1 MRSHMKKTRQANFEL
16 LRIVAMLMVI
26 ALHYLVKGGVAYSF
40 VGKSTPVNYFAWLL
54 EAFCLVAVNCYV
66 LISGYFLV
74 ESEWRPGRTASL
86 LCQVL
91 FYSLLIPLAFMLVG
105 VIPFGSVSLYEWVE
119 YVFPISTEHYW
130 FATAYVLM
138 YLFAP
143 LLGAGIRQ
151 MDKRQMQVIIGLLLF
166 FFCLVKSVVPIFLA
180 ADRFGYDFGWFLCL
194 FVIAGYIRRFGIPW
208 LEKKSHAAV
217 LYVLTAAAT
226 WGVSMACRILG
237 ERFGILESYADTP
250 YTYNHIFCL
259 IGAVSLF
266 YVFKD
271 SNIREGKVSEI
282 ICRLAPYT
290 FGVYLLHEH
299 KLVRYLWPEWAH
311 VEAVT
316 GSWSFIPHML
326 GCIVLVYGIGSVVD
340 FIRAKLF
347 LIVGN
352 GVKGYRDRK

>member
-1 MRSHMKKTRQANFEL
+1 MRSHMKKARQANFEL

-26 ALHYLVKGGVAYSF
+26 ALHYLVKGGVAYPF
-40 VGKSTPVNYFAWLL
+40 VGKSTPANYFAWLL

-74 ESEWRPGRTASL
+74 ESEWRPGRTVSL

-91 FYSLLIPLAFMLVG
+91 FYSLLIPLVCMLAD
-105 VIPFGSVSLYEWVE
+105 VIPFGNVSLYEWVE
-119 YVFPISTEHYW
+119 YAFPISTEHYW

-143 LLGAGIRQ
+143 LLASGIRQ
-151 MDKRQMQVIIGLLLF
+151 MNKSQMQVVIGLLIF
-166 FFCLVKSVVPIFLA
+166 FFSLVKSLVPIFLA
-180 ADRFGYDFGWFLCL
+180 TDRFGYDFGWFLCL
-194 FVIAGYIRRFGIPW
+194 FVIGGYIRRFGIPW
-208 LEKKSHAAV
+208 LEKKSHAVV
-217 LYVLTAAAT
+217 LYMLAAAAT
-226 WGVSMACRILG
+226 WSVSMVCRMFG
-237 ERFGILESYADTP
+237 DRFTFLESYADTP

-259 IGAVSLF
+259 IGAISLF
-266 YVFKD
+266 YVFKNSRIKD
-271 SNIREGKVSEI
+271 GMISEI
-282 ICRLAPYT
+282 ICGLAPYT

-299 KLVRYLWPEWAH
+299 KLIRYLWLEWAH

-326 GCIVLVYGIGSVVD
+326 GCIVMVYSLGSVID
-340 FIRAKLF
+340 FIRAKIF
-347 LIVGN
+347 LLVEN

>member
-26 ALHYLVKGGVAYSF
+26 ALHYLVKGGVAYPF

-74 ESEWRPGRTASL
+74 ESEWRPGRTVSL

-91 FYSLLIPLAFMLVG
+91 FYSLLIPIAFMLVG

-143 LLGAGIRQ
+143 LLGVGIRQ

-180 ADRFGYDFGWFLCL
+180 TDRFGYDFGWFLCL

-217 LYVLTAAAT
+217 LYVLTAATT
-226 WGVSMACRILG
+226 WGISMVCRVLV
-237 ERFGILESYADTP
+237 AQ
-250 YTYNHIFCL
+250 
-259 IGAVSLF
+259 
-266 YVFKD
+266 
-271 SNIREGKVSEI
+271 
-282 ICRLAPYT
+282 
-290 FGVYLLHEH
+290 FGVL
-299 KLVRYLWPEWAH
+299 
-311 VEAVT
+311 
-316 GSWSFIPHML
+316 
-326 GCIVLVYGIGSVVD
+326 
-340 FIRAKLF
+340 
-347 LIVGN
+347 
-352 GVKGYRDRK
+352 

>member
-1 MRSHMKKTRQANFEL
+1 
-16 LRIVAMLMVI
+16 
-26 ALHYLVKGGVAYSF
+26 
-40 VGKSTPVNYFAWLL
+40 
-54 EAFCLVAVNCYV
+54 
-66 LISGYFLV
+66 
-74 ESEWRPGRTASL
+74 
-86 LCQVL
+86 
-91 FYSLLIPLAFMLVG
+91 
-105 VIPFGSVSLYEWVE
+105 
-119 YVFPISTEHYW
+119 
-130 FATAYVLM
+130 
-138 YLFAP
+138 
-143 LLGAGIRQ
+143 
-151 MDKRQMQVIIGLLLF
+151 MQVIIGLLLF
-166 FFCLVKSVVPIFLA
+166 FFSLIKSVVPIFLA
-180 ADRFGYDFGWFLCL
+180 TDRFGYDFGWFLCL

-208 LEKKSHAAV
+208 LEKKSHAVV
-217 LYVLTAAAT
+217 LYVLTATAT
-226 WGVSMACRILG
+226 WGISMACRILG
-237 ERFGILESYADTP
+237 ERFGILESYADIP

-271 SNIREGKVSEI
+271 GSIKVGKVSEI

-290 FGVYLLHEH
+290 FGVYLIHEH

-326 GCIVLVYGIGSVVD
+326 GCIILIYCLGSAVD